1 MQTKSKV
8 ISWKPWLTTLV
19 VLGVAGSGGAY
30 WFMRTKAVAASSS
43 IRENSASSAPALIS
57 VETMSPRPGGIERI
71 CTQPGTVEPMESADL
86 FSKVS
91 GYLVEQKVDIGYR
104 VKAGDVL
111 ARLSVPEY
119 EKQVKQDTADVVRA
133 EAKVDQMK
141 SAITTAEADVGAATA
156 SIALAQAE
164 LKSRVSY
171 RAFRGKQRNRINELV
186 ARNAIE
192 AKVADENEDQYQAAM
207 ASELAATEAVNAAR
221 QKETA
226 SRARVKQSQ
235 ADLRYAEAEV
245 LTAKAR
251 LEKSQVLLDYTIIR
265 SPYTGVVT
273 KRNFHPGDFIRSAE
287 SGGDRTPIFAVERTD
302 LMRIIIQVPERDV
315 PYVEIGKQAVIEVD
329 ALPGVLFKTT
339 GDNKVEIS
347 RLAASEDPHMR
358 MMRTEVHVK
367 NPDGKLRRGMFGRA
381 TLLLQTGSL
390 GTMRVPS
397 STLIGRADNGKGA
410 VRVVRDGKVA
420 TAPVTYGADNGT
432 EIEILTGLSKSDNVI
447 LRANG
452 PLSDGL
458 TVAETKSG
466 TSSH

>member
-1 MQTKSKV
+1 
-8 ISWKPWLTTLV
+8 
-19 VLGVAGSGGAY
+19 
-30 WFMRTKAVAASSS
+30 
-43 IRENSASSAPALIS
+43 
-57 VETMSPRPGGIERI
+57 
-71 CTQPGTVEPMESADL
+71 MESADL
-86 FSKVS
+86 YSKVS
-91 GYLVEQKVDIGYR
+91 GYLVEQTVDIGYR

-141 SAITTAEADVGAATA
+141 SAITTAEADVGAAAA

-164 LKSRVSY
+164 LKSRASY
-171 RAFRGKQRNRINELV
+171 RAFREKQRNRINELV

-221 QKETA
+221 QKEA
-226 SRARVKQSQ
+226 AAKARVKQSQ

-245 LTAKAR
+245 VTAKAR
-251 LEKSQVLLDYTIIR
+251 LEKSQVLLDYTVIR
-265 SPYTGVVT
+265 SPYSGVVT
-273 KRNFHPGDFIRSAE
+273 KRNFHPGDFVRSAE
-287 SGGDRTPIFAVERTD
+287 AGGDRTPVFAVERTD

-315 PYVEIGKQAVIEVD
+315 PFVEIGKQAVIEVD

-381 TLLLQTGSL
+381 TLLLQSGSP
-390 GTMRVPS
+390 GAMRVPS
-397 STLIGRADNGKGA
+397 STLTGRADNGKGA

-420 TAPVTYGADNGT
+420 TVPVTYGSDNGT
-432 EIEILTGLSKSDNVI
+432 EIEILTGLSKSDSVI
-447 LRANG
+447 LRASG

-458 TVAETKSG
+458 TVTETKTG